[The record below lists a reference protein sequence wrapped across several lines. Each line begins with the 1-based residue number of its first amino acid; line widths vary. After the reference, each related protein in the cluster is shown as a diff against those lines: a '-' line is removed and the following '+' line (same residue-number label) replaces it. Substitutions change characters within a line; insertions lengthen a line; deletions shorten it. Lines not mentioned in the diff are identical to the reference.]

1 MDPYW
6 LFLKTVVHTVI
17 SLMSAAAVLFT
28 SVPARQPEGGRV
40 PARSSLVHAAYPLS
54 AWAGAAAVPDDPVP
68 SSLRE
73 RLRNNDPAE
82 RARAACAAKKL
93 GDDARPLIRDLAAL
107 LADDATVP
115 GDVCGDW
122 GGRWSGDSREFQT
135 TPGEKAAAALVATG
149 SAAYEALAAALRASQ
164 WQARKNAAWALGAL
178 DDRRAVDVLIA
189 ALRDAEAPVRRNASW
204 ALGALDDRKAVPA
217 LSDAL
222 RDTDPGTRSQA
233 AWALGALDSPEA
245 VPGLIECVN
254 DAESSVRSQAAW
266 ALGAIDDARAVP
278 ALSRALAQDRD
289 PKVRSQA
296 AWALGAIGDHRAS
309 TALAQALKDAD
320 AKVRR
325 QAAWALGVIEH

>member
-6 LFLKTVVHTVI
+6 LFFKTVVHTVI

-28 SVPARQPEGGRV
+28 SVPARQPERGRA
-40 PARSSLVHAAYPLS
+40 PARSSLVHAAYSVS
-54 AWAGAAAVPDDPVP
+54 AWAGAAAVPDDP

-93 GDDARPLIRDLAAL
+93 GDDARPLIKDLAAL

-122 GGRWSGDSREFQT
+122 GGRWSGGSDSREFQT
-135 TPGEKAAAALVATG
+135 TPGEKAAAALVAAG
-149 SAAYEALAAALRASQ
+149 SAAYEALAAALRSSQ

-178 DDRRAVDVLIA
+178 DDRRAVDSLIA
-189 ALRDAEAPVRRNASW
+189 GLRDAEAPVRRNAAW
-204 ALGALDDRKAVPA
+204 ALGALDDQKAVRA
-217 LSDAL
+217 LSIAL
-222 RDTDPGTRSQA
+222 RDSDPGTRSQA

-266 ALGAIDDARAVP
+266 ALGAIDDAQAVP

-289 PKVRSQA
+289 AKVRSQA
-296 AWALGAIGDHRAS
+296 AWALGAIGDRRAS

-325 QAAWALGVIEH
+325 QAAWALGIIEH